1 MSNQPTWNGLNDMKD
16 QDLQQ
21 LLERSDVSKLS
32 SHHPLHTIRKNLLI
46 NICFGLAI
54 FLLYAYVL
62 FIFRFWQVQICL
74 GIVLLFSIWAIVEA
88 LRQYRHIP
96 TGVSASHSVLPELK
110 RQYHSIQFWMKA
122 QLRIALF
129 IYPISA
135 TGGFLLGGAIGSGN
149 PVEAFMSK
157 PAMWVI
163 LLVVLLILVPLCHL
177 LAKWMFRISFGKH
190 VDALKQNIDDLER
203 EK

>member
-1 MSNQPTWNGLNDMKD
+1 MSKQPTWNGPDEAND

-21 LLERSDVSKLS
+21 LLKRSDFSNLV
-32 SHHPLHTIRKNLLI
+32 SHHPLHKIRKNLLI
-46 NICFGLAI
+46 NICFGIAI
-54 FLLYAYVL
+54 CLLYAYVL
-62 FIFRFWQVQICL
+62 IAFGYWEVRVCL
-74 GIVLLFSIWAIVEA
+74 GIVLLFTAWAIHTA
-88 LRQYRHIP
+88 WKQYRLFQ
-96 TGVSASHSVLPELK
+96 TGVSPNNSVLPELK
-110 RQYHSIQFWMKA
+110 RQYESIHFWMKT

-135 TGGFLLGGAIGSGN
+135 TGGFFLGGTIGSGK
-149 PVEAFMSK
+149 PVEAVMSK

-163 LLVVLLILVPLCHL
+163 LLVVLLILVPLCHI

-190 VDALKQNIDDLER
+190 IDALKRNIEDLER